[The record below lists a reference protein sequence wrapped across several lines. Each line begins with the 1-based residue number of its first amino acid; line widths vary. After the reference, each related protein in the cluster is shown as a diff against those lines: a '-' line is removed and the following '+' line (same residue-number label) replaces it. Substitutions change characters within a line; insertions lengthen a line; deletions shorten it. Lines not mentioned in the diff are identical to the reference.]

1 MLTESK
7 RGVRAFQ
14 YLFVIVV
21 AISLNFFLPRMM
33 PGNPLALLAG
43 VDVGLMTPEDR
54 AKVMAEAGLDRS
66 LPEQYLRYWGDLLQ
80 GDFGYS
86 YRQREPITE
95 LIMARLPWTLF
106 LAGASLA
113 VAAVIGIALGAYS
126 AWRRASFQDVGLLW
140 TMITINSLPSF
151 WLGMLLIAVVSVNW
165 GWLPSFGAQTP
176 AGGFEGIDQVVDI
189 AKHAILPVLTL
200 TVLTIPAVYLTM
212 RYTMLS
218 VLGSDFIRTA
228 RAKGAGES
236 RVLFGH
242 AMRNS
247 LAPVVTVLAL
257 RLGFAFGGTVIVE
270 TVYSYPGIGRLMFEA
285 VGGRDFPVMQAGFL
299 LITIAVLLSNLLA
312 DFLYPFLD
320 PRVKSQ

>member
-1 MLTESK
+1 MLSES
-7 RGVRAFQ
+7 RGGRAFQ
-14 YLFVIVV
+14 YLFVLVA

-43 VDVGLMTPEDR
+43 VDVGLMTQEDR
-54 AKVMAEAGLDRS
+54 DKIMTEAGLDR
-66 LPEQYLRYWGDLLQ
+66 PMAEQYISYWGDLLK

-86 YRQREPITE
+86 YRQRTPIVD

-106 LAGASLA
+106 LAGTSL
-113 VAAVIGIALGAYS
+113 VIAAVIGVAAGAYS
-126 AWRRASFQDVGLLW
+126 AWKRASARDVGLLW
-140 TMITINSLPSF
+140 TMITVNSMPSF
-151 WLGMLLIAVVSVNW
+151 WLGMLLIAIVSVRL
-165 GWLPSFGAQTP
+165 GWLPSFGAETP
-176 AGGFEGIDQVVDI
+176 AAGYEGIDRVIDI
-189 AKHAILPVLTL
+189 GRHAILPILTL

-236 RVLFGH
+236 RVLFAH

-247 LAPVVTVLAL
+247 MAPVVTILAL

-270 TVYSYPGIGRLMFEA
+270 TVYSYPGVGRLMFEA

-299 LITIAVLLSNLLA
+299 LITIAVILSNLLA
-312 DFLYPFLD
+312 DFIYPFLD
-320 PRVKSQ
+320 PRTKGQ

>member
-1 MLTESK
+1 MLSES
-7 RGVRAFQ
+7 RGGRAFQ
-14 YLFVIVV
+14 YLFVLVA

-43 VDVGLMTPEDR
+43 VDVGLMTQEDR
-54 AKVMAEAGLDRS
+54 DKIMTEAGLDR
-66 LPEQYLRYWGDLLQ
+66 PMAEQYISYWGDLLK

-86 YRQREPITE
+86 YRQRTPIVD

-106 LAGASLA
+106 LAGTSL
-113 VAAVIGIALGAYS
+113 VIAAVIGVAAGAYS
-126 AWRRASFQDVGLLW
+126 AWKRASARDVGLLW
-140 TMITINSLPSF
+140 TMITVNSMPSF
-151 WLGMLLIAVVSVNW
+151 WLGMLLIAIVSVRL
-165 GWLPSFGAQTP
+165 GWLPSFGAETP
-176 AGGFEGIDQVVDI
+176 AAGYEGIDRVIDI
-189 AKHAILPVLTL
+189 GRHAILPILTL

-236 RVLFGH
+236 RVLFAH

-247 LAPVVTVLAL
+247 MAPVVTILAL

-270 TVYSYPGIGRLMFEA
+270 TVYSYPGVGRLMFEA

-299 LITIAVLLSNLLA
+299 LITIAVLACNLLA
-312 DFLYPFLD
+312 DFIYPFLD
-320 PRVKSQ
+320 PRTRGQ

>member
-1 MLTESK
+1 MLSES
-7 RGVRAFQ
+7 RGTRAFQ
-14 YLFVIVV
+14 YIFVIIV
-21 AISLNFFLPRMM
+21 AISLNFFLPRLM

-43 VDVGLMTPEDR
+43 VDVGLMTPEER
-54 AKVMAEAGLDRS
+54 AEVMAEAGLDRP
-66 LPEQYLRYWGDLLQ
+66 LHEQYIRYWGDLLQ

-86 YRQREPITE
+86 YRQKEPITD
-95 LIMARLPWTLF
+95 LILARLPWTLF
-106 LAGASLA
+106 LAGASLV
-113 VAAVIGIALGAYS
+113 VAAIVGVAVGAYS
-126 AWRRASFQDVGLLW
+126 AWRRASMIDVGLLW
-140 TMITINSLPSF
+140 SMITVNSLPSF
-151 WLGMLLIAVVSVNW
+151 WLGMLLIAIVSVRF
-165 GWLPSFGAQTP
+165 GWLPSFGAVTP
-176 AGGFEGIDQVVDI
+176 ASGLEGTDHIIDI

-236 RVLFGH
+236 RVLFAH

-247 LAPVVTVLAL
+247 LAPVVTILAL

-320 PRVKSQ
+320 PRTKGQ

>member
-1 MLTESK
+1 MLSES
-7 RGVRAFQ
+7 RGGRAFQ
-14 YLFVIVV
+14 YLFVLVV

-43 VDVGLMTPEDR
+43 VDVGLMTQEDR
-54 AKVMAEAGLDRS
+54 DKVIAEAGLDRP
-66 LPEQYLRYWGDLLQ
+66 LAEQYLSYWGDLLQ

-86 YRQREPITE
+86 YRQRTPIVD
-95 LIMARLPWTLF
+95 LVLARLPWTLF
-106 LAGASLA
+106 LAGSSL
-113 VAAVIGIALGAYS
+113 VIAALVGVTAGAYS
-126 AWRRASFQDVGLLW
+126 AWKRASAKDVGLLW
-140 TMITINSLPSF
+140 TMITINSMPSF
-151 WLGMLLIAVVSVNW
+151 WLGMLLIAIVSVRL
-165 GWLPSFGAQTP
+165 GWLPSFGAETP
-176 AGGFEGIDQVVDI
+176 AAGYEGMDRVIDI
-189 AKHAILPVLTL
+189 GRHAILPVLTL

-228 RAKGAGES
+228 RAKGAGET
-236 RVLFGH
+236 RVLFAH

-247 LAPVVTVLAL
+247 MAPVVTILAL

-299 LITIAVLLSNLLA
+299 LITIAVLASNLLA
-312 DFLYPFLD
+312 DFIYPFLD
-320 PRVKSQ
+320 PRTKGQ

>member
-1 MLTESK
+1 MLSESK
-7 RGVRAFQ
+7 GGRAFQ

-54 AKVMAEAGLDRS
+54 AKVMAEAGLDRP
-66 LPEQYLRYWGDLLQ
+66 LAEQYVSYWGDLLQ

-86 YRQREPITE
+86 YRQKQPIAD
-95 LIMARLPWTLF
+95 LVLARLPWSLF
-106 LAGASLA
+106 LVGSSL
-113 VAAVIGIALGAYS
+113 VIAAVVGIAAGAYS
-126 AWRRASFQDVGLLW
+126 AWKRAGVQDVGLLW
-140 TMITINSLPSF
+140 SMITINSMPSF
-151 WLGMLLIAVVSVNW
+151 WLGMLLIAVVSVRL
-165 GWLPSFGAQTP
+165 GWLPSFGAETP
-176 AGGFEGIDQVVDI
+176 AAGYEGLDRVIDI
-189 AKHAILPVLTL
+189 GRHAILPVLTL

-228 RAKGAGES
+228 RAKGAGET
-236 RVLFGH
+236 RVLFAH

-247 LAPVVTVLAL
+247 MAPVVTILAL
-257 RLGFAFGGTVIVE
+257 RLGFAFGGTVIIE
-270 TVYSYPGIGRLMFEA
+270 TVYSYPGLGRLIFEA

-299 LITIAVLLSNLLA
+299 LITIAVLAFNLLA
-312 DFLYPFLD
+312 DIIYPFLD
-320 PRVKSQ
+320 PRTKGQ